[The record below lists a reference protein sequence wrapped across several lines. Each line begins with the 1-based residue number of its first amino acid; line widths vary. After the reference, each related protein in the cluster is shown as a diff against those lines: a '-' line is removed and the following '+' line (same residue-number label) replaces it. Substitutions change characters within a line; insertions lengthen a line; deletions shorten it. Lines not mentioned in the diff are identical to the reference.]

1 MKSKLYL
8 TLTAVF
14 MLLLLGR
21 PRALLADG
29 LPASGTY
36 VIRSAVSQNK
46 VLDIAGAS
54 QKSGGNLQIYEG
66 NGSAAQQFTLT
77 RLADGT
83 YEVSPVCS
91 ALALDVEGAR
101 SANGTNVRQYTPNG
115 TRAQRWNISDA
126 GDGTVSF
133 SPACAPGTCL
143 DIAGAS
149 MRNGTNVRLY
159 ASNGTAAQRFLLEA
173 VDSERV
179 APEGTFAF
187 TSALDHSKAIDVA
200 GGSVRN
206 CANVQLYALNG
217 TAAQQFSLTYLGGG
231 WYRIM
236 NVKAV
241 KALDI
246 AGGSGKKGANI
257 QLYSSN
263 GTDAQRWRFLD
274 GGDGTFTIVSA
285 LGNAV
290 DVAGANTRN
299 CANIQTYTPNGTAA
313 QRFSF
318 SPVVPVNPV
327 LSADTVL
334 SYAAGTV
341 LEESQIDW
349 NNVSSYFRIS
359 GISAGDAVYNRII
372 GKSYRDNPDIGLS
385 DLRYLK
391 MLHFN
396 YNGKVQVGEM
406 ITNRAIAAEALDV
419 FYNLFKSRY
428 QINSMY
434 LVDRYWTGDGVTTD
448 LASVRADNTSCFN
461 YRKASDAD
469 NLSRHAF
476 GMAIDLNP
484 FENPYVYV
492 YPDGRHVSDP
502 AEAQDYAVNRSAGR
516 PHVITGSDLAVQL
529 FKSHGF
535 SWGGDWGGPYDYQ
548 HFVK

>member
-1 MKSKLYL
+1 M
-8 TLTAVF
+8 
-14 MLLLLGR
+14 
-21 PRALLADG
+21 PRY
-29 LPASGTY
+29 SGS
-36 VIRSAVSQNK
+36 R
-46 VLDIAGAS
+46 
-54 QKSGGNLQIYEG
+54 
-66 NGSAAQQFTLT
+66 
-77 RLADGT
+77 
-83 YEVSPVCS
+83 
-91 ALALDVEGAR
+91 
-101 SANGTNVRQYTPNG
+101 
-115 TRAQRWNISDA
+115 
-126 GDGTVSF
+126 
-133 SPACAPGTCL
+133 
-143 DIAGAS
+143 
-149 MRNGTNVRLY
+149 VRLS

-173 VDSERV
+173 VDAERV